1 MNCDKE
7 TILPLQFGHDGAVV
21 KEEQRSC
28 QFSRL
33 GPLIFQKVSFNL
45 AFTQAI
51 KNISTEDV

>member
-1 MNCDKE
+1 MQME
-7 TILPLQFGHDGAVV
+7 TFLPDGAVV